1 MVLCFIKEQKM
12 KDEILKNFLA
22 NFSEQNEYA
31 ELSEDEQFEKFSN
44 FNVVSKLY
52 PRELD
57 VDDLSTGGGDDLAI
71 DGAAII
77 VNGSIVTSEEE
88 IDFLRERNGSLDVI
102 FALIQSKNSSKFK
115 GDHVGNFIFG
125 VKSLFDDEP
134 SIPENEKIAKIRKL
148 KQKIY
153 QHSIDFENAPI
164 LKLFFVTTGEWKE
177 PAQIK
182 GKAERELKDLDTRN
196 LFSNKSKI
204 EFYDAERLKQTYRE
218 LSRKSVKEIPFQTQ
232 IVLPDVSEKLNVRQ
246 SFIGCV
252 PIKDYINLITN
263 EDGLLAKGLFY
274 DNVRD
279 YQGENKVNQEIS
291 KTLKDKTMQ
300 SLLPLLNNGITII
313 SKKVDKVG
321 TKLKLSDFQIVN
333 GCQSSN
339 VIFENRECIND
350 EVYLI
355 VKIIETNDQS
365 VINNIIRATNRQTE
379 VRDEAFESLK
389 PFHKDLEEYYKAMA
403 KGYTNPIYYER
414 RSKEYLGH
422 PQIKPFQVVTLAAQ
436 VKAYVSLMLEQPQ
449 STHRYYGEILTSNS
463 ARLFN
468 STKNM
473 DAYYTSALIVN
484 RLETLFRQRK
494 IHKTYKDYKYHIAYV
509 AYMLLIKN
517 NNNDK
522 DKILSNA
529 KDIELILKIFIQSCK
544 IIKSVKSKVP
554 LSKEEAIRSRDF
566 TSKLKAKI

>member
-1 MVLCFIKEQKM
+1 M
-12 KDEILKNFLA
+12 KDEILKNFLT
-22 NFSEQNEYA
+22 NFSEQNEYT
-31 ELSEDEQFEKFSN
+31 ELNEDEQFEKFSN

-115 GDHVGNFIFG
+115 GDQVGNFIFG
-125 VKSLFDDEP
+125 VKSLFDDAP
-134 SIPENEKIAKIRKL
+134 SIPENEKITKIRKL

-153 QHSIDFENAPI
+153 QNSIDFDTAPV

-182 GKAERELKDLDTRN
+182 GKAERELQDLDNRN

-252 PIKDYINLITN
+252 PINDYINLITN

-339 VIFENRECIND
+339 VIFENREYIND

-355 VKIIETNDQS
+355 VKIIETNDQA

-449 STHRYYGEILTSNS
+449 STHRYYGEILTSNN

-494 IHKTYKDYKYHIAYV
+494 IYKTYKDYKYHIAYV

-517 NNNDK
+517 SDK

-529 KDIELILKIFIQSCK
+529 KDTDLILNLFIQSCK
-544 IIKSVKSKVP
+544 IIKSVKSKVS

-566 TSKLKAKI
+566 TFKLKAKI